1 MGVNGRAR
9 QEPPMIGCPVSGR
22 WDGRLGR
29 SGGADL
35 WNGAARVGREMPI
48 QIGRQSSCWPRARLG
63 LGDFDHVSE
72 LLGVPIDARLVVV
85 LVAVTIAG
93 LLRGFV
99 GFGAALI
106 SVPVLS
112 LVLGPHAAIAVSNV
126 MGLPAVFQL
135 LPEAVRRAERPVVV
149 PVCLATF
156 LATPVGTWAL
166 VAADPALMTVAI
178 SVLVLLMV
186 AILASGWRLRGRI
199 GMGKLIGAGVAG
211 GLVQGVAGIGGPPVV
226 AVALS
231 RPGEAAQQR
240 ANVLALM
247 TAVSLSSILPL
258 LYYGLLTRQT
268 VVIGLVLIPIYSA
281 ATALGAR
288 YFALGGQR
296 HYRRAALATLA
307 AIGIATLIASLRA
320 YLKT

>member
-1 MGVNGRAR
+1 M
-9 QEPPMIGCPVSGR
+9 
-22 WDGRLGR
+22 
-29 SGGADL
+29 
-35 WNGAARVGREMPI
+35 
-48 QIGRQSSCWPRARLG
+48 
-63 LGDFDHVSE
+63 SE
-72 LLGVPIDARLVVV
+72 LLGVPIDARLIVV
-85 LVAVTIAG
+85 LIAVTIAG

-106 SVPVLS
+106 SVPVFS
-112 LVLGPHAAIAVSNV
+112 LVLGPRAAIAVNAV

-149 PVCLATF
+149 PICLAVF
-156 LATPVGTWAL
+156 VAAPIGTWAL

-186 AILASGWRLRGRI
+186 VLLASGWRLKGPI
-199 GMGKLIGAGVAG
+199 GLGKLITAGVAG
-211 GLVQGVAGIGGPPVV
+211 GLVQGAAGVGGPPVV
-226 AVALS
+226 VVALS
-231 RPGEAAQQR
+231 RSGEAALQR

-247 TAVSLSSILPL
+247 TAIALSSVLPL
-258 LYYGLLTRQT
+258 LFYGLFTRQT
-268 VVIGLVLIPIYSA
+268 VLIGLVLIPIYSA

-307 AIGIATLIASLRA
+307 AISIATLLASLRNYFA
-320 YLKT
+320 G

>member
-1 MGVNGRAR
+1 
-9 QEPPMIGCPVSGR
+9 
-22 WDGRLGR
+22 
-29 SGGADL
+29 
-35 WNGAARVGREMPI
+35 
-48 QIGRQSSCWPRARLG
+48 
-63 LGDFDHVSE
+63 VSE

-85 LVAVTIAG
+85 LVVVTIAG

-106 SVPVLS
+106 SVPVFS
-112 LVLGPHAAIAVSNV
+112 LVLGPHAAIAVNNV

-135 LPEAVRRAERPVVV
+135 LPEAIRRAERRVVL
-149 PVCLATF
+149 PICLATF

-166 VAADPALMTVAI
+166 VVADPAMMTVAI

-186 AILASGWRLRGRI
+186 ALLASGWRLRGHI
-199 GMGKLIGAGVAG
+199 GLGKLIAAGVAG
-211 GLVQGVAGIGGPPVV
+211 GLVQGVAGVGGPPVV

-231 RPGEAAQQR
+231 RPGEASQQR

-247 TAVSLSSILPL
+247 TAVSLSSVLPL
-258 LYYGLLTRQT
+258 LYHGLFTRQT
-268 VVIGLVLIPIYSA
+268 VIIGLLLIPFYSA

-320 YLKT
+320 YVAG

>member
-1 MGVNGRAR
+1 M
-9 QEPPMIGCPVSGR
+9 PI
-22 WDGRLGR
+22 DGRL
-29 SGGADL
+29 A
-35 WNGAARVGREMPI
+35 
-48 QIGRQSSCWPRARLG
+48 
-63 LGDFDHVSE
+63 
-72 LLGVPIDARLVVV
+72 VVV
-85 LVAVTIAG
+85 MVVMFAG

-106 SVPVLS
+106 SVPMFS
-112 LVLGPHAAIAVSNV
+112 LLLGPHAAIPVNIV

-135 LPEAVRRAERPVVV
+135 LPEAIRRAERPVVL
-149 PVCLATF
+149 PICLAT
-156 LATPVGTWAL
+156 LVATPIGTWAL
-166 VAADPALMTVAI
+166 VVADPALMTVAI
-178 SVLVLLMV
+178 SALVLLMV

-199 GMGKLIGAGVAG
+199 GMGKLIAAGVAG
-211 GLVQGVAGIGGPPVV
+211 GLVQGVAGVGGPPVV

-258 LYYGLLTRQT
+258 LYYGLFTRQT

-281 ATALGAR
+281 ATGLGAC

-296 HYRRAALATLA
+296 HYRRVALATLA
-307 AIGIATLIASLRA
+307 AIGIATLIASLRS
-320 YLKT
+320 YLQG

>member
-1 MGVNGRAR
+1 M
-9 QEPPMIGCPVSGR
+9 
-22 WDGRLGR
+22 
-29 SGGADL
+29 
-35 WNGAARVGREMPI
+35 
-48 QIGRQSSCWPRARLG
+48 
-63 LGDFDHVSE
+63 
-72 LLGVPIDARLVVV
+72 VVMF
-85 LVAVTIAG
+85 AG

-106 SVPVLS
+106 SVPMFS
-112 LVLGPHAAIAVSNV
+112 LLLGPHAAIPVNIV

-135 LPEAVRRAERPVVV
+135 LPEAIRRAERPVVL
-149 PVCLATF
+149 PICLAT
-156 LATPVGTWAL
+156 LVATPIGTWAL
-166 VAADPALMTVAI
+166 VVADPALMTVAI
-178 SVLVLLMV
+178 SALVLLMV

-199 GMGKLIGAGVAG
+199 GMGKLIAAGVAG
-211 GLVQGVAGIGGPPVV
+211 GLVQGVAGVGGPPVV

-258 LYYGLLTRQT
+258 LYYGLFTRQT

-281 ATALGAR
+281 ATGLGAC

-296 HYRRAALATLA
+296 HYRRVALATLA
-307 AIGIATLIASLRA
+307 AIGIATLIASLSS
-320 YLKT
+320 YLQG